1 MATLSPEQRKLFEE
15 KNFVAVATVGRDGT
29 PRNTIVWVDM
39 DGDNILINGAQSR
52 GWIKNLKRNPNV
64 ALTIYDN
71 GAPYRRVTVIGKA
84 VEITTQGGEESIDK
98 LSMKYGGRPYPQHE
112 PNNPR
117 TIVRIRPEKVT
128 SMGVQ

>member
-1 MATLSPEQRKLFEE
+1 MATLTPEQRKLFEE
-15 KNFVAVATVGRDGT
+15 KNFVAVATVGKDGT

-39 DGDNILINGAQSR
+39 DGDNVLINGAQSR

-64 ALTIYDN
+64 ALTIYDHN
-71 GAPYRRVTVIGKA
+71 APYRRVTVLGKA
-84 VEITTQGGEESIDK
+84 VEITTEGGEESIDK

-128 SMGVQ
+128 AMGVQ

>member
-15 KNFVAVATVGRDGT
+15 KNFVAVATVGKDGT

-39 DGDNILINGAQSR
+39 DGDNVLINGAQSR

-71 GAPYRRVTVIGKA
+71 NAPYRRVTVIGKA

-98 LSMKYGGRPYPQHE
+98 LSMKYGGRPYPDHQ

-117 TIVRIRPEKVT
+117 TIVRIRPETVT
-128 SMGVQ
+128 AMGVQ